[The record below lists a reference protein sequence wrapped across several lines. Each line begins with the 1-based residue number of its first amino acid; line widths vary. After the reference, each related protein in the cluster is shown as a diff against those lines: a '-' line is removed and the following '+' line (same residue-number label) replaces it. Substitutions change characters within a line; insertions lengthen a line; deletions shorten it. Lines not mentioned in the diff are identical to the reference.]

1 MYGIVQS
8 SYNVMVVVDVVV
20 VVVVVVVGGG
30 GMALCVRHCDGGCE
44 RRKYEYN
51 TNSYQLL

>member
-20 VVVVVVVGGG
+20 VVVVVGGG
-30 GMALCVRHCDGGCE
+30 GMALCVRHCDCE